1 MSSRLHPKNIQTS
14 SAGVYG
20 VMDAVAGLT
29 ADFKRIYTKEIAMLC
44 AAYPQL
50 TQLDICILM
59 LLGTGTSNQDI
70 LLLLQMEKRT
80 YYKRRQILAR
90 RMGMFASELNRFAVC
105 VTNGKSGLLS
115 R

>member
-59 LLGTGTSNQDI
+59 LLGIGTSNQDI
-70 LLLLQMEKRT
+70 LPLLQMEKRT

-90 RMGMFASELNRFAVC
+90 RMGMLASGLNRFAARL
-105 VTNGKSGLLS
+105 TSGTAGLLT